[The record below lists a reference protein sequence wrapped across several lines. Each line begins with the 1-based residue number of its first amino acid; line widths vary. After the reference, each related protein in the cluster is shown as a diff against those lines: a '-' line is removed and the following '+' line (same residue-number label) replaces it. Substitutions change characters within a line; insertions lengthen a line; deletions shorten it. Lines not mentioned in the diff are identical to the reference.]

1 MRKLFLLAG
10 IDEGETFRS
19 RYAVII
25 WPAKPTARPAHREQC
40 TARRLNRRPL
50 AFRRPPANVLTRD
63 RLGDA
68 VTNFL
73 EMCARRIAISGMV
86 AEIRLDQNRG
96 LLGGIQKCQI
106 AAILGPSIGET
117 ARKRNRL
124 RYLSRQLILRYIKH
138 LGAMRRMVIAV

>member
-1 MRKLFLLAG
+1 MWCIAYIIEERKPLV
-10 IDEGETFRS
+10 R
-19 RYAVII
+19 RYAII
-25 WPAKPTARPAHREQC
+25 FGATKPRACPARCEQC
-40 TARRLNRRPL
+40 TARRLN
-50 AFRRPPANVLTRD
+50 RRPPANVLTRD

-138 LGAMRRMVIAV
+138 LGAMRRMVIA